1 MRQKQLYEFGGFR
14 IDTGLNR
21 LERGGD
27 VIPLSP
33 KVFDLLLLL
42 ARNTDRVIAKQEL
55 METLWPNTF
64 VEEANLTQ
72 HVYTLR
78 KALGNQPSGEPY
90 IDTVPRRGY
99 RLVADVR
106 EVIVDSRAS
115 AREAQPFAEAA
126 ASVEEERKYATVLQC
141 RIADAASI
149 VERDGSSAMQDLA
162 RRLLELARDEASKYE
177 GVISQQHTD
186 GFVAIFGAATVHEDD
201 GRRAILA
208 SLAIRDRFSALAG
221 APVADEAPVQV
232 RIGISTGPLVISR
245 VPSHT
250 GVEYSAAGDA
260 VRVADVLQQIADPGT
275 ILIGDATRRVV
286 ERHVE
291 VTPTDVQAAGTRAW
305 HAVRILPAGAA
316 RAAPAERTLA
326 RFVGRRHELALLGQL
341 ASQVLGGKGHV
352 VAVVGEPGMGKSR
365 LLHEFTRAVR
375 ADGSM
380 TLLEGRCVSYGSLIP
395 YLPLADL
402 IRAHCGVSDTDAP
415 EAVRA
420 ALEQTVRDNN
430 LPPDAG
436 TWLLRLIGALDQPS
450 ALEALSPEAIK
461 ARTFDAL
468 RTLFFKASARAP
480 LVVIV
485 EDIHWID
492 RTSEEFLTTLIE
504 RLLPAR
510 MLVVVTHR
518 HGYRVPWLDRS
529 YATQVTLTP
538 LTTADGA
545 QLVNSIAREGSLP
558 SNLSDAIL
566 EKGEGNPFFLE
577 ELARAVTDRAQD
589 AHSIPDTV
597 QGVIMARVDRLPAS
611 AKQLLQ
617 TASVLGREVPL
628 SVLTRVWRGGDV
640 EPEIATLCRLEFLF
654 ERMGADEPVLVFKHA
669 LTQDVAYD
677 SVLARNRKELHLRS
691 AEALTALYDDRED
704 LAATFAYHYARTDR
718 VEEAVT
724 WLMRAADQA
733 ARVYANIEAILHLEL
748 AARRLQR
755 LPEGPDRDR
764 RMLEVA
770 LRQAHSLYFL
780 GRFRESVDAL
790 IPHAARLAR
799 LNDPALGA
807 RYSFWL
813 AHMYSRLGDQRRAAE
828 SAHTAIERS
837 TRAGDP
843 ATLGKAHGLLALEGH
858 WSGNAKDGIQH
869 GTKAVDLLA
878 PLADQRWWLGMAHFY
893 LAVNH
898 LLIGD
903 FERALADA
911 ARAHATG
918 SAIGDPRLQTYAAYT
933 TGWVEASRGNA
944 AAGVLACRE
953 SLERAPDRVSRAYAG
968 LFLSFALLEAGE
980 HVEARERLQATLAE
994 LEGFGFPQW
1003 QSLAAVLLG
1012 ESERRHGR
1020 LDEASSWIA
1029 RGIEIA
1035 AAANY
1040 RYAVAVGE
1048 RIASRVERD
1057 RGHDDRAGAA
1067 LQRAVAVF
1075 DSIGAVFEADRT
1087 RAEMT
1092 RG

>member
-1 MRQKQLYEFGGFR
+1 M
-14 IDTGLNR
+14 TM
-21 LERGGD
+21 LE
-27 VIPLSP
+27 
-33 KVFDLLLLL
+33 
-42 ARNTDRVIAKQEL
+42 A
-55 METLWPNTF
+55 
-64 VEEANLTQ
+64 
-72 HVYTLR
+72 
-78 KALGNQPSGEPY
+78 
-90 IDTVPRRGY
+90 
-99 RLVADVR
+99 
-106 EVIVDSRAS
+106 
-115 AREAQPFAEAA
+115 
-126 ASVEEERKYATVLQC
+126 
-141 RIADAASI
+141 
-149 VERDGSSAMQDLA
+149 
-162 RRLLELARDEASKYE
+162 
-177 GVISQQHTD
+177 
-186 GFVAIFGAATVHEDD
+186 
-201 GRRAILA
+201 
-208 SLAIRDRFSALAG
+208 
-221 APVADEAPVQV
+221 
-232 RIGISTGPLVISR
+232 
-245 VPSHT
+245 
-250 GVEYSAAGDA
+250 
-260 VRVADVLQQIADPGT
+260 
-275 ILIGDATRRVV
+275 
-286 ERHVE
+286 
-291 VTPTDVQAAGTRAW
+291 
-305 HAVRILPAGAA
+305 
-316 RAAPAERTLA
+316 
-326 RFVGRRHELALLGQL
+326 
-341 ASQVLGGKGHV
+341 
-352 VAVVGEPGMGKSR
+352 
-365 LLHEFTRAVR
+365 
-375 ADGSM
+375 
-380 TLLEGRCVSYGSLIP
+380 RCVSYGSLVP

-402 IRAHCGVSDTDAP
+402 IRAHCGVSDSDAP
-415 EAVRA
+415 ETLRA
-420 ALEQTVRDNN
+420 ALERTVRDNN

-436 TWLLRLIGALDQPS
+436 VWLLRLIGVLDQGSALD
-450 ALEALSPEAIK
+450 ALSPEAVK

-468 RTLFFKASARAP
+468 RTLFFKASARTP
-480 LVVIV
+480 LVVMV

-492 RTSEEFLTTLIE
+492 RTSEEFLTTLVE
-504 RLLPAR
+504 RLPPTR

-518 HGYRVPWLDRS
+518 PGYRVPWLDRS
-529 YATQVTLTP
+529 YATQVTLTA
-538 LTTADGA
+538 LTAADGA
-545 QLVNSIAREGSLP
+545 QLVDSIVRDGSL
-558 SNLSDAIL
+558 SANLSDAIL

-577 ELARAVTDRAQD
+577 ELARAVTDRAED
-589 AHSIPDTV
+589 AQSIPDTL
-597 QGVIMARVDRLPAS
+597 QGVIMARVDRLPPS

-640 EPEIATLCRLEFLF
+640 EAEIATLCRMEFLY
-654 ERMGADEPVLVFKHA
+654 ERLGTDEPVLVFKHA

-677 SVLARNRKELHLRS
+677 SVLARNRRELHLRS
-691 AEALTALYDDRED
+691 AEALTALHGDRED

-733 ARVYANIEAILHLEL
+733 ARVYANTEAILHLEL

-813 AHMYSRLGDQRRAAE
+813 AHMFSRLGDQRRAAE
-828 SAHTAIERS
+828 SAHAAIDAS

-869 GTKAVDLLA
+869 GARAVDLLA

-911 ARAHATG
+911 ARAHAIG
-918 SAIGDPRLQTYAAYT
+918 RAIGDPRLQTYAGYT

-944 AAGVLACRE
+944 AAGVRACRE
-953 SLERAPDRVSRAYAG
+953 SLERAPDRVSRAYAA
-968 LFLSFALLEAGE
+968 LFLSFALLEADE
-980 HVEARERLQATLAE
+980 HAEARERLHATLVE

-1003 QSLAAVLLG
+1003 HSLAAVLLG
-1012 ESERRHGR
+1012 EAERRHGR
-1020 LDEASSWIA
+1020 LDEASSWVA

-1057 RGHDDRAGAA
+1057 RGHDDRAAAA
-1067 LQRAVAVF
+1067 LQRAVTVF
-1075 DSIGAVFEADRT
+1075 DSIGAAFEGDRT
-1087 RAEMT
+1087 RAELT